1 MTDKSSSSA
10 GGWTL
15 ATGLSIFLHS
25 NANFSDEASPIKC
38 VDSLNLV
45 TRFEMYTQCPNAT
58 GVRYVTIQRASYQS
72 ASVQLG
78 LQEVAIYR
86 SSEKRATA
94 CSWARQ

>member
-1 MTDKSSSSA
+1 MTDTSSSSA

-25 NANFSDEASPIKC
+25 NANFSDETSPVKC
-38 VDSLNLV
+38 VDSLDLV
-45 TRFEMYTQCPNAT
+45 TRYEMYTQCPSAT
-58 GVRYVTIQRASYQS
+58 GVRYVTIQRASN

-86 SSEKRATA
+86 SSEKGATA
-94 CSWARQ
+94 CSRAWR